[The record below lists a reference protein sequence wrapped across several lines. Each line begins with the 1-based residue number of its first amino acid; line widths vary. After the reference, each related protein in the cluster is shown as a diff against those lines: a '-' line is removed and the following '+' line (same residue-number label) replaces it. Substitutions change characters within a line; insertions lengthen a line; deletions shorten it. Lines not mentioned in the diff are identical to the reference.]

1 METILDFSEDI
12 IKDLTNRINEED
24 LKMIEKQYVHKQN
37 QDYVMVSEVRDITD
51 YVLKK
56 GESKRICNEKFFYAT
71 AFPNMIVLFVL
82 IMN

>member
-56 GESKRICNEKFFYAT
+56 GRK
-71 AFPNMIVLFVL
+71 
-82 IMN
+82 

>member
-37 QDYVMVSEVRDITD
+37 QDYVMVI
-51 YVLKK
+51 
-56 GESKRICNEKFFYAT
+56 
-71 AFPNMIVLFVL
+71 
-82 IMN
+82 

>member
-37 QDYVMVSEVRDITD
+37 QE
-51 YVLKK
+51 
-56 GESKRICNEKFFYAT
+56 
-71 AFPNMIVLFVL
+71 
-82 IMN
+82 